1 MTNKTQKK
9 LTLAALALVVV
20 VIGLGAFTRL
30 VDAGLGCPDW
40 PGCYGHIG
48 IPLKEHTI
56 AKVNEAFPDH
66 PYELNK
72 AWPEMVH
79 RYFAGTLGLL
89 IFALFIIAIKRRHQT
104 ETAVKLS
111 TGLLVLI
118 IFQAA
123 LGAWTVTEKLHPFVV
138 MGHLLGGFATFS
150 LLAVLALRL
159 YKPMTDI
166 SERMV
171 RDNKAWVTVVMLV
184 VITQIALGG
193 WTSAN
198 YAALVCTD
206 LPICF
211 EGWSEHTN
219 FTEGFTFLGH
229 EAETYQYGIFSNE
242 AKVAIHVS
250 HRIGAIIT
258 ALAVGLLCLRLM
270 RQQSQTMTR
279 FAQSILALLVI
290 QIALGVSNV
299 IFSLPL
305 TVAVAHNMVAALL
318 LITLVALRT
327 QFWLTQRYANGET
340 LR

>member
-9 LTLAALALVVV
+9 LTLAALGLVVV

-40 PGCYGHIG
+40 PGCYGFIG
-48 IPLKEHTI
+48 IPLKEQTI
-56 AKVNEAFPDH
+56 EKANALYPDQ
-66 PYELNK
+66 PYELAK

-89 IFALFIIAIKRRHQT
+89 VFALFIIALKQRHQNDA
-104 ETAVKLS
+104 AVKLS
-111 TGLLVLI
+111 SGLLVLI
-118 IFQAA
+118 VFQAA
-123 LGAWTVTEKLHPFVV
+123 LGAWTVTEKLHPLIV

-150 LLAVLALRL
+150 LLTVLALRL

-166 SERMV
+166 SERIASQ
-171 RDNKAWVTVVMLV
+171 NKTWVTVVMLV
-184 VITQIALGG
+184 LIIQIALGG

-211 EGWSEHTN
+211 EGWTQHTN
-219 FTEGFTFLGH
+219 FTEGFTFIGH

-250 HRIGAIIT
+250 HRIGALIT
-258 ALAVGLLCLRLM
+258 ALVVGLLCFRLI

-279 FAQSILALLVI
+279 FAQIILALLIV

-299 IFSLPL
+299 VFSLPL
-305 TVAVAHNMVAALL
+305 AIAVAHNMVAAFL

>member
-1 MTNKTQKK
+1 MTNNLQKK
-9 LTLAALALVVV
+9 LTLFALGLVIV

-48 IPLKEHTI
+48 IPMKEHTI
-56 AKVNEAFPDH
+56 AKVNQAFPEQ
-66 PYELNK
+66 PYDFHK

-79 RYFAGTLGLL
+79 RYFAGTLGLVIL
-89 IFALFIIAIKRRHQT
+89 SLFVIAIKRRQQPD
-104 ETAVKLS
+104 AALKLS
-111 TGLLVLI
+111 TGLALLI
-118 IFQAA
+118 AFQAA

-138 MGHLLGGFATFS
+138 MGHLLGGFTTFC
-150 LLAVLALRL
+150 LLTVLALRL
-159 YKPMTDI
+159 FKPMTDI
-166 SERMV
+166 TDALAV
-171 RDNKAWVTVVMLV
+171 RNKTWVTVAI
-184 VITQIALGG
+184 VIVALQIALGG

-211 EGWSEHTN
+211 DGWTAHTN
-219 FTEGFTFLGH
+219 FSEGFTFLGH

-258 ALAVGLLCLRLM
+258 AIVVSLLAIRLLRQNNLTLKRAALVILGLL
-270 RQQSQTMTR
+270 
-279 FAQSILALLVI
+279 LL
-290 QIALGVSNV
+290 QICLGVSNV

-305 TVAVAHNMVAALL
+305 PVAVAHNLVAALL
-318 LITLVALRT
+318 IVSLVALRT
-327 QFWLTQRYANGET
+327 KLWLTQCYANGET
-340 LR
+340 L